1 MTTPNVQHRFE
12 LELTV
17 SGSPEQVWQAIA
29 TAEGISA
36 WMVPAEVESRLG
48 GDVAFHMGPDA
59 TSRGRITAFEP
70 ERRIAYEE
78 DWAALVGHDGA
89 DVTPLLTEFLIEATS
104 GGTCVV
110 RVVTSAF
117 GTGADWEN
125 EFWEDMEVGWAPLL
139 DNLRLYLTHFPGQA
153 ATHLSAGTKVASSP
167 TGAIAAVRNALGVAA
182 VGDAVTTRDIRGHL
196 ERSLDR
202 HLLVRVEEPVQ
213 GLVSF
218 LSIGAGDG
226 TEGGTD
232 VHLQGYFF
240 SDRAPAYVERE
251 LPRWQAWLDGVAAD
265 VAVGVA
271 TEPVHRT

>member
-1 MTTPNVQHRFE
+1 MPTPDVEHRFE

-17 SGSPEQVWQAIA
+17 SASPEQVWHAIA
-29 TAEGISA
+29 SAEGISA
-36 WMVPAEVESRLG
+36 WMVPADVDPRLG
-48 GDVAFHMGPDA
+48 GAVAFHMGPDA

-70 ERRIAYEE
+70 VRRIAYEE

-89 DVTPLLTEFLIEATS
+89 DVTPLLTEFLVEATS

-139 DNLRLYLTHFPGQA
+139 ENLRLYLAHFPGQA
-153 ATHLSAGTKVASSP
+153 ATHLSVGTTLATSP
-167 TGAIAAVRNALGVAA
+167 IGAIAAIRDSLGVEA
-182 VGDAVTTRDIRGHL
+182 VGDVVATRSIRGHL

-202 HLLVRVEEPVQ
+202 HLLVRVDEPVP

-218 LSIGAGDG
+218 TSIGVD
-226 TEGGTD
+226 GGTD
-232 VHLQGYFF
+232 VLLQGYLF

-251 LPRWQAWLDGVAAD
+251 LPRWQAWLDGVAAS
-265 VAVGVA
+265 VGAEVGN
-271 TEPVHRT
+271 EPVHRT

>member
-1 MTTPNVQHRFE
+1 MTTPEVPHRFE

-17 SGSPEQVWQAIA
+17 PGSPGQVWRAIA
-29 TAEGISA
+29 TAEGISS
-36 WMVPAEVESRLG
+36 WMMPAEVEPRLG
-48 GDVAFHMGPDA
+48 GAVAFHMGPDV
-59 TSRGRITAFEP
+59 TSRGRITGYEP
-70 ERRIAYEE
+70 ERRVAYEE
-78 DWAALVGHDGA
+78 DWAALVGHAGA

-139 DNLRLYLTHFPGQA
+139 ENLRLYVAHFPGQA
-153 ATHLSAGTKVASSP
+153 ATHHSAGTKVAGSP

-182 VGDAVTTRDIRGHL
+182 VGDAVDTRDIRGHL

-202 HLLVRVEEPVQ
+202 HLLVRMDEPIP
-213 GLVSF
+213 GLMSF
-218 LSIGAGDG
+218 SSYGVDGA
-226 TEGGTD
+226 TD
-232 VHLQGYFF
+232 MHLQGYLF
-240 SDRAPAYVERE
+240 SDGAPGYVERE
-251 LPRWQAWLDGVAAD
+251 LPRWQAWLDGVAAMVD
-265 VAVGVA
+265 AAVG